1 MRGFPDS
8 LAITTAVDGLNSR
21 TVHNKVCVYAP
32 IQQSHPTVRTS
43 GKLAVGRYRSRRLI
57 VTERKRIMGRVGR
70 DGIYVC
76 QCVCNKYVC
85 QYVCNNRAWR

>member
-8 LAITTAVDGLNSR
+8 LAITPAVDGLNSR

-57 VTERKRIMGRVGR
+57 VTERKPGR
-70 DGIYVC
+70 DGIYVEMGEGRIGIGIH
-76 QCVCNKYVC
+76 VYI
-85 QYVCNNRAWR
+85 YMYIYI

>member
-1 MRGFPDS
+1 MRGFLGS
-8 LAITTAVDGLNSR
+8 LAITTAVDRLNNR
-21 TVHNKVCVYAP
+21 RVHNKVCGYAP

-57 VTERKRIMGRVGR
+57 VTERKRIMGGVGR
-70 DGIYVC
+70 EGI
-76 QCVCNKYVC
+76 YVC